1 MKRLTFSLWGLTL
14 PVIFINGI
22 NAAEQEQQEA
32 VIVTATRTAET
43 VDDSLASVSVI
54 NREDIEQSQ
63 ARDIMQLLKLQA
75 GIDVARFGGPGQ
87 ATSLFMRGTNS
98 NQTLVLIDGVRAAS
112 ANTGSFA
119 WQHMSLSDIER
130 IEIVR
135 GPRGSLYG
143 SDAIG
148 GVIQIFTRNNKGMH
162 VRGQAGSYNS
172 KLIEAGIGGGEQVKY
187 SLNLA
192 AQETEGFSATN
203 SNSAFFN
210 PDNDGYRN
218 GSASG
223 KLAIPLTQNT
233 DLRFSAWYSDSETEY
248 DEGVQESSNGIF
260 DARLENQT
268 TPTWQQTLSAGLSKD
283 DSEFVSTLPATFNTE
298 RFLADW
304 QHNFTLG
311 LNHLLTAGLSTVEDQ
326 ATNIDLLTDTIVYDE
341 SLRNNAAFV
350 ALQSQLGQHNF
361 NLSGRVDDYENFGN
375 HSTGNLAWGY
385 DVKSALRLTASYGTG
400 FRAPSLNELYS
411 PGFFGFYA
419 GNPDLQPETSRTL
432 ELGLRYNSAPNQQL
446 RLALYRNDIENLI
459 ANEGVNFQAINVDEA
474 QIDGLELEYAYTQT
488 KWSLIAN
495 LTLQNAVDTSDDTK
509 LIRRPDE
516 KFSLQLRR
524 SLTNEGSVGLE
535 WVYVGKRLDGLAKD
549 LILDPYHL
557 INLSGVVKMEKHLW
571 LEARIDNLFDEDY
584 ELVYGYNTPGLS
596 VFVGVNYKLPE

>member
-298 RFLADW
+298 RFMADW

-326 ATNIDLLTDTIVYDE
+326 ATNIDLLTDKIVYDE
-341 SLRNNAAFV
+341 YLRNNAAFV

>member
-14 PVIFINGI
+14 PLIFINGI

-63 ARDIMQLLKLQA
+63 ARDIMQILKLQA

-119 WQHMSLSDIER
+119 WQHMSLTDIER

-203 SNSAFFN
+203 SNSAFFY

-218 GSASG
+218 GSTSG

-248 DEGVQESSNGIF
+248 DEGVQESRNGIF

-283 DSEFVSTLPATFNTE
+283 DSEFISTLPATFNTE
-298 RFLADW
+298 RFMADW

-375 HSTGNLAWGY
+375 HSTGNIAWGY

-459 ANEGVNFQAINVDEA
+459 ANEGVNFQAINIDEA

-524 SLTNEGSVGLE
+524 SLTNDGSVGLE

-549 LILDPYHL
+549 LVLDPYHL
-557 INLSGVVKMEKHLW
+557 INLSGVVKMEKNLW